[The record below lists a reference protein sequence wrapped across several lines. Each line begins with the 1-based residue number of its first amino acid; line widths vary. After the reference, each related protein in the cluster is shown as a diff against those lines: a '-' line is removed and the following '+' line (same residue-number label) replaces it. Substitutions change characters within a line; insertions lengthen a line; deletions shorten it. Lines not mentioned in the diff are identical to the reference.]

1 MELLQMLTNQLGVTQ
16 GQAEGGAGLLFKMAK
31 EKLSSD
37 DFSQVTKSV
46 PGIEKMISSAPE
58 PGGLAGAIGGLAS
71 SFGGGAGD
79 LGNLASLAG
88 GFKSLDLDSSQ
99 IGQFIPIV
107 LSFAQSK
114 GGDIVKNILEKALK

>member
-31 EKLSSD
+31 EKLNSD
-37 DFSQVTKSV
+37 DFSQVAKSV
-46 PGIEKMISSAPE
+46 PGIEKMISSTPE
-58 PGGLAGAIGGLAS
+58 PGGLAGALGGLAS

-107 LSFAQSK
+107 LSFVQSK